1 MMFTNLSLRRKR
13 KDDCMAKA
21 ILIMD
26 MPECCADC
34 QLADD
39 DPSGLYCV
47 FADDYYDKSDSSEDR
62 ASFCPLRK
70 LPEHRRTIGKES
82 EQNRILMNTGWNACL
97 DKILK

>member
-1 MMFTNLSLRRKR
+1 MS
-13 KDDCMAKA
+13 KA
-21 ILIMD
+21 VLIMD

-39 DPSGLYCV
+39 DPSGLY
-47 FADDYYDKSDSSEDR
+47 YDGSDSSDDR

-70 LPEHRRTIGKES
+70 LPEYRRTIGKES
-82 EQNRILMNTGWNACL
+82 EQNRILTNTGWNACL